1 MRLKRDSQGN
11 YSYQYVADQDNIA
24 KAENDLAKAENDLYN
39 FDKDNYENKLKEAYD
54 ATKEYQEKI
63 TALEIEYATATEE
76 RRKQIDEEKRLLD
89 QQYSE
94 YILNLSQETEWGK
107 QNLLDSAMMHY
118 SEVMNKETIDF
129 ENMSD
134 AQKAK
139 WLGDM
144 VPSINSGIAEM
155 IGKFSTNPDS
165 FKQIVVEATQAM
177 DNERRTYQKG
187 LAEL

>member
-63 TALEIEYATATEE
+63 TALGIEYATATEE
-76 RRKQIDEEKRLLD
+76 RRKQIDKEKRLLD

-107 QNLLDSAMMHY
+107 QNLM
-118 SEVMNKETIDF
+118 
-129 ENMSD
+129 
-134 AQKAK
+134 
-139 WLGDM
+139 
-144 VPSINSGIAEM
+144 
-155 IGKFSTNPDS
+155 
-165 FKQIVVEATQAM
+165 
-177 DNERRTYQKG
+177 
-187 LAEL
+187 

>member
-63 TALEIEYATATEE
+63 KALNEEYINATEE
-76 RRKQIDEEKRLLD
+76 RRKQIDEEKRLLEA
-89 QQYSE
+89 QYSD

-107 QNLLDSAMMHY
+107 ENLLDSAMMHY
-118 SEVMNKETIDF
+118 SEVMDQETIDF

-134 AQKAK
+134 AQKNK
-139 WLGDM
+139 WLEDM
-144 VPSINSGIAEM
+144 VPSINTGIAEM

-165 FKQIVVEATQAM
+165 FKQIVIEATQAM
-177 DNERRTYQKG
+177 DNERKTYQEG

>member
-11 YSYQYVADQDNIA
+11 YSYQYVADQDNIT
-24 KAENDLAKAENDLYN
+24 KAENDLQKAENDLYN

-63 TALEIEYATATEE
+63 TALGIEYATATEE

-107 QNLLDSAMMHY
+107 QNLMESTMMNFTDMMNQEQLD
-118 SEVMNKETIDF
+118 F
-129 ENMSD
+129 
-134 AQKAK
+134 
-139 WLGDM
+139 
-144 VPSINSGIAEM
+144 
-155 IGKFSTNPDS
+155 
-165 FKQIVVEATQAM
+165 
-177 DNERRTYQKG
+177 
-187 LAEL
+187 